1 MMILLRY
8 VKPFWDVFETVLL
21 WIYYVLGWLL
31 LFAPFYVLANFFSLN
46 REFAFQRL
54 NHLFYRSFFLLLDLV
69 TPGLAWRVQKGIRE
83 IRSSVI
89 VSNHLSY
96 LDPILLVSLF
106 ARQKTVVRC
115 DFFSY
120 PVFGWLLR
128 TSGYLPS
135 TADGEF
141 SPLMIERVEA
151 MADYL
156 AAGGNFFVFPE
167 AHRSRDNRIGPF
179 SRGVFTIARRC
190 RAPIVVLSIRN
201 TDRLFP
207 PDRFLFNTCVPNT
220 VDVSII
226 ARLRPDYD
234 ADDFSLSGLMG
245 QVRALMEN
253 HHGQGPEA

>member
-1 MMILLRY
+1 MTVLLRY
-8 VKPFWDVFETVLL
+8 IKPAWDVFVTFLL
-21 WIYYVLGWLL
+21 WFYYVLGWLL
-31 LFAPFYVLANFFSLN
+31 LCFPFYLPAYFFPPN
-46 REFAFQRL
+46 REFAFQRI
-54 NHLFYRSFFLLLDLV
+54 NHLFNRGFFLLLRTV
-69 TPGLAWRVQKGIRE
+69 TPCLTWQVQKEIRE

-89 VSNHLSY
+89 FSNHLSY

-106 ARQKTVVRC
+106 ARQKTVVKS

-120 PVFGWLLR
+120 PVFGWLLK

-141 SPLMIERVEA
+141 SPLMIERVET

-156 AAGGNFFVFPE
+156 AAGGNLFVFPE
-167 AHRSRDNRIGPF
+167 AHRSRDGQIGPF
-179 SRGVFTIARRC
+179 SKGVFTIARRC

-207 PDRFLFNTCVPNT
+207 PDRFLLNTCVPNT

-226 ARLRPDYD
+226 ARLTPDYESD
-234 ADDFSLSGLMG
+234 AFSLSGLMAD
-245 QVRALMEN
+245 VRMSMESS
-253 HHGQGPEA
+253 QEQRP

>member
-1 MMILLRY
+1 MTALLRY
-8 VKPFWDVFETVLL
+8 IKPAWDVFATFLL
-21 WIYYVLGWLL
+21 WFYYIPGWLL
-31 LFAPFYVLANFFSLN
+31 LCPPFYLLAYFFSPN
-46 REFAFQRL
+46 REFAFQRI
-54 NHLFYRSFFLLLDLV
+54 NHLFNRSLFLLLRII
-69 TPGLAWRVQKGIRE
+69 TPGLTWQVQKEIRE

-106 ARQKTVVRC
+106 ARQKTIVKS

-120 PVFGWLLR
+120 PVFGWLLKA
-128 TSGYLPS
+128 SGYLPS

-156 AAGGNFFVFPE
+156 AAGGNLFVFPE
-167 AHRSRDNRIGPF
+167 AHRSRDGRIGPF
-179 SRGVFTIARRC
+179 SKGVFTIARRC

-207 PDRFLFNTCVPNT
+207 PDRFLLNTCVPNT

-226 ARLRPDYD
+226 ATLRPDYEGD
-234 ADDFSLSGLMG
+234 AFSLSGLMAE
-245 QVRALMEN
+245 VRTLMESR
-253 HHGQGPEA
+253 QERRP

>member
-1 MMILLRY
+1 MTDLLRHI
-8 VKPFWDVFETVLL
+8 KPAGDAFVTFLL
-21 WIYYVLGWLL
+21 WFYYIPGWLL
-31 LFAPFYVLANFFSLN
+31 LCPVFYGLAYFFSSN
-46 REFAFQRL
+46 REFAFQQL
-54 NHLFYRSFFLLLDLV
+54 NHLFHRSFFLLLRII
-69 TPGLAWRVQKGIRE
+69 TPGLTWQVQKEIRE

-96 LDPILLVSLF
+96 LDPILLVSLL
-106 ARQKTVVRC
+106 ARQKTVVKS

-120 PVFGWLLR
+120 PVFGWLLK

-156 AAGGNFFVFPE
+156 AAGGNLFVFPE
-167 AHRSRDNRIGPF
+167 AHRSRDGRIGHF
-179 SRGVFTIARRC
+179 SKGVFTIARRC
-190 RAPIVVLSIRN
+190 RAPIVVLSISN

-220 VDVSII
+220 VEVSIT
-226 ARLRPDYD
+226 ARLTPDYESG
-234 ADDFSLSGLMG
+234 DFSLSGLMAE
-245 QVRALMEN
+245 VRTLMESV
-253 HHGQGPEA
+253 QGRRQ